1 MSDSCAVF
9 THAGLPLTVTHA
21 LPAPPQSKGVHPAT
35 LGVQTPVPTTQLWP
49 PSQYDGRHGALWSTI
64 ASSSAQSAGAAGTGT
79 FACAMV
85 TFDRPAPLS
94 PFSIT
99 RKAIV
104 GLPATISIFE

>member
-64 ASSSAQSAGAAGTGT
+64 ASSSAQSAGAAGARALAVALG
-79 FACAMV
+79 
-85 TFDRPAPLS
+85 DLDWRPPLCS
-94 PFSIT
+94 VFLTPT
-99 RKAIV
+99 
-104 GLPATISIFE
+104 